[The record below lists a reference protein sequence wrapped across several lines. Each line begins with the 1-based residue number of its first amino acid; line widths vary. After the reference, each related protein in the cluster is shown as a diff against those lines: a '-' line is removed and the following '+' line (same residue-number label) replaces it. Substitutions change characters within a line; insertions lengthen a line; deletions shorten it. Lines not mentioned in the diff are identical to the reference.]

1 MRACLRLARGCSG
14 LGLSLT
20 DKQLCKHLGP
30 RCKFWD
36 KAPDLDT
43 VRRQLSETIKS
54 RGRGL
59 RICVVLRE
67 VHSDLQ
73 FTVLDVR
80 ALIASV
86 ARLLNNAHLR
96 AGS

>member
-1 MRACLRLARGCSG
+1 M
-14 LGLSLT
+14 
-20 DKQLCKHLGP
+20 
-30 RCKFWD
+30 
-36 KAPDLDT
+36 
-43 VRRQLSETIKS
+43 RRQLSETIKS